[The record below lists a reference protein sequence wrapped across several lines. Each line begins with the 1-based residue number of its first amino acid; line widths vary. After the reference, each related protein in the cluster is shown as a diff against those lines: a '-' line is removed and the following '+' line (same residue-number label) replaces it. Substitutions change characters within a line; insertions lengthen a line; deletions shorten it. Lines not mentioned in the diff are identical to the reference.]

1 MNGINNII
9 KRCGNTQTSS
19 TNKIDFWLK
28 NENEKENKIW
38 RYNHF
43 HSNGSFVQKRATL
56 TACLKKTEAMAS
68 NKYVFLDSA
77 VNKIREFQNLAYPN
91 TILKG
96 ACTFL
101 AATTGN
107 GAWMDV
113 KRHIR

>member
-1 MNGINNII
+1 MY
-9 KRCGNTQTSS
+9 
-19 TNKIDFWLK
+19 WLK
-28 NENEKENKIW
+28 NENEKETKIW

-43 HSNGSFVQKRATL
+43 HSHTSFIQKRATL
-56 TACLKKTEAMAS
+56 TACLKKTEKMAS
-68 NKYVFLDSA
+68 NKQVFILSA
-77 VNKIREFQNLAYPN
+77 LKKLNEFQMLKYPN
-91 TILKG
+91 SILKG